1 LLNKPAGQA
10 PKGRFSG
17 PHKNEPRMETIA
29 FRMVLNPG
37 MRDEYARRHRELWPE
52 LAQALREAG
61 VHDYSIFLDEATNH
75 LFAVLKREPGHTMDR
90 LPQLAVM
97 RRWWDYMA
105 DIMQTEADGAPV
117 TTPLVE
123 VFHLP

>member
-1 LLNKPAGQA
+1 
-10 PKGRFSG
+10 
-17 PHKNEPRMETIA
+17 METIA

-52 LAQALREAG
+52 LAQALHDAG
-61 VHDYSIFLDEATNH
+61 IRDYSIFLDETTNH
-75 LFAVLKREPGHTMDR
+75 LFAVLKREPNHTMEQ

-105 DIMQTEADGAPV
+105 DIMQAEPDGAP
-117 TTPLVE
+117 TTTSLVN

>member
-1 LLNKPAGQA
+1 
-10 PKGRFSG
+10 
-17 PHKNEPRMETIA
+17 METIA

-52 LAQALREAG
+52 LAQALRDAG
-61 VHDYSIFLDEATNH
+61 VHDYSIFLDETTNH
-75 LFAVLKREPGHTMDR
+75 LFAVLKREPNHTMDH
-90 LPQLAVM
+90 LPQLGVM

-105 DIMQTEADGAPV
+105 DIMRTEPDGSPV
-117 TTPLVE
+117 TTVLPQ